1 MQPIEARRGGARSIE
16 TRLLTPH
23 DREAALAYLTRDA
36 RVNLLLIDLV
46 ARLGQAASPGEM
58 RSQIAIATRGG
69 EIRGIVALRPT
80 VVFDAR
86 FDGAALD
93 PVMPFF
99 ESIGVGLVKSPEPL
113 VDAFWSRLARGGRR
127 RAVVDRI
134 ETAYALRAADAQLTP
149 VPDGDLAR
157 PARREDLEPLV
168 HAARESLR
176 EESRPDP
183 FAGDVRGFRRWVKG
197 RVSRARVVERG
208 GRIVFVGYADVRRP
222 EGWLLQGIYTWPAV
236 RRRGF
241 GATGTSD
248 LCREA
253 FDAGADHVQLAVVEG
268 NEAARGLYE
277 RLGFEPFD
285 RLRTILF
292 T

>member
-1 MQPIEARRGGARSIE
+1 MRSIQARSGGERSIEAR
-16 TRLLTPH
+16 LLSPH
-23 DREAALAYLTRDA
+23 EREAALAYLALDA
-36 RVNLLLIDLV
+36 QANLLLIDLV
-46 ARLGQAASPGEM
+46 ARLGQAPSPGEM
-58 RSQIAIATRGG
+58 RSQAAIATCGG
-69 EIRGIVALRPT
+69 EIRGVVALRPT

-86 FDGAALD
+86 FDLEALD
-93 PVMPFF
+93 HVLPFF
-99 ESIGVGLVKSPEPL
+99 EPIGVGLVKSAEPL
-113 VDAFWSRLARGGRR
+113 VDAFWSRLARGGR

-134 ETAYALRAADAQLTP
+134 ETAYALRAADARLSG
-149 VPDGDLAR
+149 VPEGDVAR
-157 PARREDLEPLV
+157 PARPEDLEPLV

-183 FAGDVRGFRRWVKG
+183 FSGDIRGFRRWVKG
-197 RVSRARVVERG
+197 RVSRARVVERD
-208 GRIVFVGYADVRRP
+208 GRVVFVGYADVRRP

-268 NEAARGLYE
+268 NDAARGLYE